1 MTQAT
6 ETKPSATAQPEE
18 SLQANSQSFI
28 TMGTAV
34 VLCVLT
40 TLITLMIVAYGPA
53 IAQKQGFKLPGA
65 GHLTGSK
72 IVYLDFE
79 KVLSAGLER
88 ALKGGTSAEDMKIQ
102 ADKFQGEI
110 KRVITGYT
118 ESGYTVINA
127 KALIHGATSDDITGD
142 VIKQVLG
149 GQ

>member
-79 KVLSAGLER
+79 KVLSAGMEGVVDGQSSMEEVTGK
-88 ALKGGTSAEDMKIQ
+88 AN
-102 ADKFQGEI
+102 KFQAEI
-110 KRVITGYT
+110 KRVISSYT
-118 ESGYTVINA
+118 DSGYTVINA
-127 KALIHGATSDDITGD
+127 KALIQGAADDDITTD
-142 VIKQVLG
+142 VIQQVMG
-149 GQ
+149 GK